1 MEKPLQIIVTTAQER
16 YVIDG
21 VTELLVKPHPD
32 GMELRQNKF
41 GWELKPREETNEKEI
56 QMEQGEICQHH
67 VRTRHNGGRR
77 RPVCLADLHVDPD
90 GVGGNNG

>member
-41 GWELKPREETNEKEI
+41 G
-56 QMEQGEICQHH
+56 
-67 VRTRHNGGRR
+67 
-77 RPVCLADLHVDPD
+77 
-90 GVGGNNG
+90 